1 MNNASFNKED
11 FEKYKQDPTFLGL
24 IQSVEEQDD
33 RFKELPEDD
42 KYMAM
47 YLLVSN
53 QADAIDGFSE
63 VVYKRP
69 IPTPEEFLTKR
80 YIGQFAD
87 LIYPKWKE
95 VFLEAFSENARTKE
109 LVLTGCIG
117 AGKST
122 MAMLCHFYNLYRIN
136 SLRYPQLV
144 MGSSPTKWMVMQ
156 LMSLSLDKAG
166 STLLDG
172 IKEFLRSCKDYKEI
186 PKRKNFKLLTQEEL
200 ADSCVPWVDMG
211 DRIVFPDK
219 VAVRIGSRDEHGI
232 GEDLFSVHMDEIDFK
247 KVHSVDQVFNSYA
260 QLTERIRSRFLGQK
274 FTLSTLVSSITKQTG
289 AMNKYIQGVDPN
301 DKETTVCG
309 FAIWEIKYPG
319 LFEKHGY
326 FYAMRGTRTHPSKI
340 MEESEKALI
349 DKDQLEAPPGCRYI
363 KVPANYRKDF
373 STNIERALM
382 NLAGVASSVDEKPFD
397 DLTTIE
403 DMMLAPIGEVSAP
416 LKSDTPL
423 WKQLPASLWINTPQG
438 VRLARCPSAPR
449 YMHCFTG
456 DTEVQL
462 INNSH
467 KSFEELLKDYNSGV
481 NNYTYCWNNSKG
493 WSLGRISNVFISK
506 KVNTVLRLTLD
517 NGEEIKCTKDHLIMK
532 RDGTYSKAGDLCK
545 GDSLMPI
552 YFDKN
557 NIICNNTGNHISN
570 ICHTIYKTTNKLN
583 GKFYIGKHSTNNI
596 NDGYLGSGKYITNS
610 INKYGKENFGKEI
623 LFVELNESDAYN
635 IERSLVTT
643 DLVNN
648 DLSYNLTEGGRGGGS
663 FNFKRLWENKSFRE
677 IMSANSR
684 KLMNNNWL
692 NTGFV
697 EKLKPIQAR
706 IGKINITNYNK
717 SDNHRKTSSE
727 NCKNKKS
734 GFLSYN
740 EQSLYKIRSNNGIAT
755 GGENFKKKWQDSEFI
770 NKMKSVSCENG
781 KITCELFNS
790 DINIREKQ
798 LLGKSLKLIIE
809 KGIKYLNESIY
820 ENCRKENFARYKRAL
835 SLGYILKRYNTF
847 ECFINEI
854 NSKFDEN
861 LIYKRNH
868 KITKIETLILDKEI
882 PVYDLTVDNI
892 NNDHNFTLKSGVVVH
907 NCDLADTGEAG
918 ISMVH
923 KERSKVSG
931 GVMYI
936 ADFIIKV
943 TSPNRISLESIQKF
957 ISDLNEIFAINIR
970 KITADQY
977 QSTGMLQFLEKNR
990 IAEKVERLSV
1000 DRHRTQ
1006 YDVLSSLISEGLFK
1020 CGKEKFLKEQLENI
1034 FIANNK
1040 PFSTPGMRKDVADTC
1055 CGSVYNAH
1063 SDQSDQPVFYWEDL
1077 SKPKD
1082 VEEEIPEGF
1091 EEL

>member
-1 MNNASFNKED
+1 MKLISKKIIKLDKPLDVYDLTVPETEN
-11 FEKYKQDPTFLGL
+11 FLLENGL
-24 IQSVEEQDD
+24 
-33 RFKELPEDD
+33 
-42 KYMAM
+42 
-47 YLLVSN
+47 
-53 QADAIDGFSE
+53 
-63 VVYKRP
+63 VVH
-69 IPTPEEFLTKR
+69 
-80 YIGQFAD
+80 
-87 LIYPKWKE
+87 
-95 VFLEAFSENARTKE
+95 N
-109 LVLTGCIG
+109 
-117 AGKST
+117 
-122 MAMLCHFYNLYRIN
+122 
-136 SLRYPQLV
+136 
-144 MGSSPTKWMVMQ
+144 SSPTKWMVMQ

-172 IKEFLRSCKDYKEI
+172 IKEFLRSCKDYREI
-186 PKRKNFKLLTQEEL
+186 PKRKNFKLLTPEEL
-200 ADSCVPWVDMG
+200 ANPCVPWVDMG

-340 MEESEKALI
+340 MEEAEKELI

-397 DLTTIE
+397 DLTSIE
-403 DMMLAPIGEVSAP
+403 DLMLAPIGEVSAP

-438 VRLARCPSAPR
+438 IRLARCPSAAR
-449 YMHCFTG
+449 YMH
-456 DTEVQL
+456 L
-462 INNSH
+462 
-467 KSFEELLKDYNSGV
+467 
-481 NNYTYCWNNSKG
+481 
-493 WSLGRISNVFISK
+493 
-506 KVNTVLRLTLD
+506 
-517 NGEEIKCTKDHLIMK
+517 
-532 RDGTYSKAGDLCK
+532 
-545 GDSLMPI
+545 
-552 YFDKN
+552 
-557 NIICNNTGNHISN
+557 
-570 ICHTIYKTTNKLN
+570 
-583 GKFYIGKHSTNNI
+583 
-596 NDGYLGSGKYITNS
+596 
-610 INKYGKENFGKEI
+610 
-623 LFVELNESDAYN
+623 
-635 IERSLVTT
+635 
-643 DLVNN
+643 
-648 DLSYNLTEGGRGGGS
+648 
-663 FNFKRLWENKSFRE
+663 
-677 IMSANSR
+677 
-684 KLMNNNWL
+684 
-692 NTGFV
+692 
-697 EKLKPIQAR
+697 
-706 IGKINITNYNK
+706 
-717 SDNHRKTSSE
+717 
-727 NCKNKKS
+727 
-734 GFLSYN
+734 
-740 EQSLYKIRSNNGIAT
+740 
-755 GGENFKKKWQDSEFI
+755 
-770 NKMKSVSCENG
+770 
-781 KITCELFNS
+781 
-790 DINIREKQ
+790 
-798 LLGKSLKLIIE
+798 
-809 KGIKYLNESIY
+809 
-820 ENCRKENFARYKRAL
+820 
-835 SLGYILKRYNTF
+835 
-847 ECFINEI
+847 
-854 NSKFDEN
+854 
-861 LIYKRNH
+861 
-868 KITKIETLILDKEI
+868 
-882 PVYDLTVDNI
+882 
-892 NNDHNFTLKSGVVVH
+892 
-907 NCDLADTGEAG
+907 DLADTGEAG

-957 ISDLNEIFAINIR
+957 VSDLNELFGINIR

-1034 FIANNK
+1034 FISNNK
-1040 PFSTPGMRKDVADTC
+1040 PFATQGMRKDVADTI

-1063 SDQSDQPVFYWEDL
+1063 SDQADQPVFYWEDL